1 MDIVRTARERGLM
14 LVRFLWCGN
23 DGTIRAKATA
33 LGGLEARLNSG
44 IGVTLAMEA
53 MNSLDRLQSVEGMG
67 PVGELRIVPDPTTF
81 RVLPY
86 APRTGA
92 VLTDQVGL
100 DGNPAP
106 VCQRSFLKRMESAL
120 DARGALL
127 RAGFENEFTL
137 ARLEEG
143 RWRPVDSSLC
153 FSTIGMTASQE
164 YVDALVEALEEQGIA
179 VDQYYAELGPGQ
191 QELTTGHAPA
201 LLAADTQILTR
212 ETIRGVAASR
222 GLAASLAPKPWP
234 DAAGNGCHIHVSL
247 WDRDS
252 GRNRF
257 YAPEAPLSVEG
268 RAFTAGLLAHLPG
281 LCGLTA
287 PSFNSYRRISPQ
299 TWSGAYT
306 CWGYDNREAPLRVA
320 VRLPRNGGG
329 VDQRGAQGR
338 GHSCNPYLAL
348 GGIIAAGLD
357 GMERGLELPE
367 PIDDRP
373 GNAERRERRS
383 GGSSGFRE
391 TQAEALDALESD
403 GCSRTARWARRSCA
417 RTSRCGGRSGSAYS
431 AEDAEFEHQGH
442 FQKY

>member
-23 DGTIRAKATA
+23 DGTVRAKATA

-106 VCQRSFLKRMESAL
+106 VCQRSFLKRMEAAL

-143 RWRPVDSSLC
+143 KWRPVDSSLC

-164 YVDALVEALEEQGIA
+164 YVDALVEALEQQGIVGRPVLRRA
-179 VDQYYAELGPGQ
+179 RARS
-191 QELTTGHAPA
+191 TG
-201 LLAADTQILTR
+201 ADHRTR
-212 ETIRGVAASR
+212 
-222 GLAASLAPKPWP
+222 
-234 DAAGNGCHIHVSL
+234 
-247 WDRDS
+247 
-252 GRNRF
+252 
-257 YAPEAPLSVEG
+257 
-268 RAFTAGLLAHLPG
+268 
-281 LCGLTA
+281 
-287 PSFNSYRRISPQ
+287 
-299 TWSGAYT
+299 SGAARGRHADPDPRDDPR
-306 CWGYDNREAPLRVA
+306 CRRLARARRVA
-320 VRLPRNGGG
+320 
-329 VDQRGAQGR
+329 
-338 GHSCNPYLAL
+338 
-348 GGIIAAGLD
+348 
-357 GMERGLELPE
+357 
-367 PIDDRP
+367 
-373 GNAERRERRS
+373 RS
-383 GGSSGFRE
+383 
-391 TQAEALDALESD
+391 QAVA
-403 GCSRTARWARRSCA
+403 
-417 RTSRCGGRSGSAYS
+417 
-431 AEDAEFEHQGH
+431 
-442 FQKY
+442 